1 MRAYGAVAITEIP
14 NYAELK
20 HDAFRAG
27 REGLSDLVMLKVDFC
42 SEKNTKKK
50 RLVWWSLDQGVDL
63 ALLDDEGRKRSAAV
77 NNTYPGWSGTPGL
90 KFNEKRCEN
99 AIVIQLE
106 ECHCRF
112 GKDLKLAGSET
123 HPWMTQMMDFQFTH
137 LHGSWPGFWTLL
149 IIF

>member
-27 REGLSDLVMLKVDFC
+27 SGKVFLVMALSGFLFRKKM
-42 SEKNTKKK
+42 KN
-50 RLVWWSLDQGVDL
+50 RLVWSLDQGVDL

-90 KFNEKRCEN
+90 KFNEKRCED

-112 GKDLKLAGSET
+112 GIST
-123 HPWMTQMMDFQFTH
+123 
-137 LHGSWPGFWTLL
+137 
-149 IIF
+149 